1 MLRVSQ
7 IPKFIIEVSS
17 VDDANGD
24 RAMYSTFTGTLEVM
38 WSCFRDEENEAQKG
52 NQWPAASLPP
62 PERTVRQQ

>member
-38 WSCFRDEENEAQKG
+38 RSRFRDEENEAQKG
-52 NQWPAASLPP
+52 NQ
-62 PERTVRQQ
+62 